1 MPILWLSWRLTDS
14 RGLQLFFTEIT
25 HMHSKPRLNA
35 ADPHCLG
42 MSEQA
47 RAVLERGQRA
57 FRERQAQMNGKLAP
71 TQPTAKPAAKIE
83 SGDDRAV
90 RIAIESARA
99 ERQKREQTQLARL
112 TILAQV
118 AGCHV
123 NEVGKLL
130 RD

>member
-1 MPILWLSWRLTDS
+1 
-14 RGLQLFFTEIT
+14 
-25 HMHSKPRLNA
+25 MHSKPRLSA

-57 FRERQAQMNGKLAP
+57 FRERQAQMDGK
-71 TQPTAKPAAKIE
+71 PTAAPQPATPAPKKE
-83 SGDDRAV
+83 TGDDVAV
-90 RIAIESARA
+90 RMAIEAARA
-99 ERQKREQTQLARL
+99 ERQKREQAQLHRL
-112 TILAQV
+112 TLLAQV

-123 NEVGKLL
+123 NEVAKLL

>member
-1 MPILWLSWRLTDS
+1 
-14 RGLQLFFTEIT
+14 
-25 HMHSKPRLNA
+25 MHSKPKFNA

-71 TQPTAKPAAKIE
+71 TQPTAKPAAKKE

-99 ERQKREQTQLARL
+99 ERLEREATAKRSQQARL
-112 TILAQV
+112 TLLSQV
-118 AGCHV
+118 SGV
-123 NEVGKLL
+123 PVSEVSRLFEKPA
-130 RD
+130 

>member
-1 MPILWLSWRLTDS
+1 
-14 RGLQLFFTEIT
+14 
-25 HMHSKPRLNA
+25 MHSKPRLTA
-35 ADPHCLG
+35 AEPHCLG

-47 RAVLERGQRA
+47 RSVLERGQRA
-57 FRERQAQMNGKLAP
+57 FRERQAQMNGKPATAP
-71 TQPTAKPAAKIE
+71 KPAAPAPKRE
-83 SGDDRAV
+83 TADDVAV
-90 RIAIESARA
+90 RVAIESAKA